1 MMLRVIQEYNKHML
15 KRIREIVNKDQPK
28 SKQGKEIVP
37 NGIQL

>member
-15 KRIREIVNKDQPK
+15 KHIREIVNKDQLK
-28 SKQGKEIVP
+28 SKQGKEMVL